1 MKRVLP
7 TVSVST
13 TMVILTRPTFHCI
26 RCFLFDV
33 VGREDAGF
41 GGLAQWIV
49 WHDGTLSRHH
59 QRERAMPELG
69 ISTEKV
75 GFLIE
80 KARQFDVKEEVSDP
94 DSGSNAAD
102 DDMIDVLQDNGQ
114 DPVLREI
121 TGFISALSED
131 ERVDLVALMR
141 LGRGDATIDEWE
153 DLRNEAAGQRDRH
166 TARYLLG
173 EPMLGDLLAQGLD
186 EFGLTWDEERT
197 TADSSSVSQREEDE
211 RNPR

>member
-1 MKRVLP
+1 M
-7 TVSVST
+7 
-13 TMVILTRPTFHCI
+13 
-26 RCFLFDV
+26 FLAAKMLISAT
-33 VGREDAGF
+33 GRNGSSGAM
-41 GGLAQWIV
+41 
-49 WHDGTLSRHH
+49 
-59 QRERAMPELG
+59 ERYGRSHEEHAMPELA

-80 KARQFDVKEEVSDP
+80 KARQFDVKETVSDP
-94 DSGSNAAD
+94 DSGSSPAD
-102 DDMIDVLQDNGQ
+102 DDMIDVLEDNGR
-114 DPVLREI
+114 DPVVREI
-121 TGFISALSED
+121 TGFINALSED

-141 LGRGDATIDEWE
+141 LGRGDATIEEWE
-153 DLRNEAAGQRDRH
+153 DLRREAAGQRDRR

-186 EFGLTWDEERT
+186 EFGLTWIEERT